1 MWYYLFDTES
11 KCVASQ
17 ENEDFIPLADGYSV
31 LTDEREYLDLSYVR
45 KQGDKISFD
54 IPLELF
60 KERRIK
66 RFLKEPR
73 DKEEISPISFNGHR
87 WDIDEKA
94 LQRINGAIIALGENG
109 TITWTS
115 ADDEDIENVTAEV
128 LRGVITAAAVRSNT
142 LHVKYRQLRDI
153 VEAAATIDDVRAVRW
168 ED

>member
-1 MWYYLFDTES
+1 MWYYLFDTEN

-31 LTDEREYLDLSYVR
+31 LTDEREYLDLSYVH
-45 KQGDKISFD
+45 KKDGKISFD

-73 DKEEISPISFNGHR
+73 DKEEISPVTFNGHR
-87 WDIDEKA
+87 WDIDEKS

-115 ADDEDIENVTAEV
+115 ADDDDIEEVTAEV
-128 LRGVITAAAVRSNT
+128 LRGVITAAAIRSNT

-153 VEAAATIDDVRAVRW
+153 IEAATTIESVRAVSW